1 MKRILLTIAVG
12 ILLAVLFF
20 IAAASASGACHC
32 STPIAI
38 IFPYAAIAWAMRWET
53 IGGALAALQFPIYA
67 ILAARSGERKWMT
80 RTAILILAM
89 HVICGLIASRL
100 VAHSSL
106 P

>member
-1 MKRILLTIAVG
+1 MKRILLTIAAG

-20 IAAASASGACHC
+20 IAAAFASGACHC

-53 IGGALAALQFPIYA
+53 VGGALAALQCPVSA
-67 ILAARSGERKWMT
+67 SLVARLGERKWMT
-80 RTAILILAM
+80 RTAILIIAI

-100 VAHSSL
+100 VANPS
-106 P
+106 